1 MPFSL
6 LFCDALYCAQQNID
20 FLFCI
25 VHTQADAD
33 HAGRGSAFFFLFN
46 LIRKPEKPEYIRLR
60 AESSLSHVDSRC
72 VCQAGGDFGV
82 VHTVD
87 IKSDDPDFVADIL
100 CVAVYRDA
108 IDREESVDRLSE
120 QDLLVFLASSNRLRC
135 HKQVFS
141 KRSLLKKHR

>member
-1 MPFSL
+1 MPGVEALSSSSST
-6 LFCDALYCAQQNID
+6 LFGSPRSRNTYGCAPKVPFPTSIPA
-20 FLFCI
+20 
-25 VHTQADAD
+25 V
-33 HAGRGSAFFFLFN
+33 SA
-46 LIRKPEKPEYIRLR
+46 RL
-60 AESSLSHVDSRC
+60 
-72 VCQAGGDFGV
+72 GGDFGV

-108 IDREESVDRLSE
+108 IDRKESVDRLSE